1 MLKTIVNAN
10 PLAEFRAFDE
20 MFDRMLGTPHR
31 VGPSHP
37 AQGLLPV
44 DVVERDGVLFV
55 KAAVPG
61 VDPENIDI
69 QVENNVLTISGELKS
84 DYEDTQAKVY
94 RREYSYGKFSRAIR
108 LPEDLDLEK
117 ISAEF
122 NHGFITVTLPRVA
135 QPAPKS
141 LRVPIKKTASVE
153 LPTTNGASQPKAK
166 SEK

>member
-10 PLAEFRAFDE
+10 PRAEFRAFDE

-44 DVVERDGVLFV
+44 DVVERENALQV

-61 VDPENIDI
+61 VDPEHIDI
-69 QVENNVLTISGELKS
+69 QIENNVLTISGELKS

-108 LPEDLDLEK
+108 LPEDLDIENV
-117 ISAEF
+117 SAEF
-122 NHGFITVTLPRVA
+122 NHGFVTVTLPRAA
-135 QPAPKS
+135 QPAPKVF
-141 LRVPIKKTASVE
+141 RVPIKAAAPVETASGNGK
-153 LPTTNGASQPKAK
+153 TNSKAK
-166 SEK
+166 SA